1 MAIGKGQDES
11 VLLLATVGPTT
22 SQRRLGFALAICLI
36 VLFTVAASFAA
47 TPLLPVYPVVPALL
61 AICFLSD
68 VITATLLFS
77 QFSITQSRALLALAN
92 GYLFA
97 ALIVI
102 PVALTYPGL
111 FTPTG
116 LLGAGLQTAS
126 WLYISWHF
134 GFPTAVLAY
143 ALLKDSDSTVADIS
157 VRPAIGA
164 SIAFA
169 AVCVGALTWLF
180 TSGNDIVPPL
190 ALNET
195 ALSPLSFYL
204 GIALVLFTAVVFA
217 LLWVRQRSVLDQW
230 LLIATLAFLLET
242 VMSAVLVSAR
252 FTVGFYVGVLLLLFN
267 ATIVMVILL
276 TETTRLYSRLIRSNV
291 ALQRERHNKLLS
303 LEALASSISH
313 EVKQPLGAILANSE
327 VAAASIDRAAP
338 DLDLAA
344 EALRDIPGDVR
355 RATELLR
362 GVGTLFG
369 RADQELESVDVNE
382 IVAQALRA
390 LRVETEEHRI
400 NVQVDLT
407 LKLPPIVGHRG
418 QLLEVLI
425 NLINNAIDAMSGIE
439 ERDRLLAIEGR
450 ADRDTV
456 SLTVKDTGPGID
468 PDKTEEIFEAFVTTK
483 SWGTG
488 LGLAICRL
496 IVERHGGKISAS
508 SAKGQRGAVFQLTL
522 PIGHA
527 DPP

>member
-1 MAIGKGQDES
+1 LAISKREDEN
-11 VLLLATVGPTT
+11 VLLLATVGPTRP
-22 SQRRLGFALAICLI
+22 QRFLAFALAFCLI

-47 TPLLPVYPVVPALL
+47 TPLPPVYPLVPALL

-77 QFSITQSRALLALAN
+77 QYSITQSRALLALAN

-102 PVALTYPGL
+102 PVTLTYPGL

-126 WLYISWHF
+126 WLYISWHL

-143 ALLKDSDSTVADIS
+143 TFLKDGNSTVADVS
-157 VRPAIGA
+157 VKSAIGS
-164 SIAFA
+164 SIAIA

-180 TSGNDIVPPL
+180 TSGNDIVPRL

-204 GIALVLFTAVVFA
+204 GSALVLFTAIVFA

-252 FTVGFYVGVLLLLFN
+252 FTVGFYVGIVLLLFN
-267 ATIVMVILL
+267 AIIVMVILL
-276 TETTRLYSRLIRSNV
+276 TETTRLYGRLIRSNV

-313 EVKQPLGAILANSE
+313 EVRQPLGAILANSE
-327 VAAASIDRAAP
+327 VAAMSIDRAPP
-338 DLDLAA
+338 DLELAA

-355 RATELLR
+355 RANELLR
-362 GVGTLFG
+362 DVGTLFG

-382 IVAQALRA
+382 IAAQALRV
-390 LRVETEEHRI
+390 LRTETEEHRI
-400 NVQVDLT
+400 NVHADQT
-407 LKLPPIVGHRG
+407 LQLPRIMGNRG

-425 NLINNAIDAMSGIE
+425 NLIHNAIEAMSGIE
-439 ERDRLLAIEGR
+439 ERDRLLTIEGR
-450 ADRDTV
+450 AGGDTV

-483 SWGTG
+483 PWGTG

-496 IVERHGGKISAS
+496 IAERHGGQISAS
-508 SAKGQRGAVFQLTL
+508 SAKGQHGAVFQLTL
-522 PIGHA
+522 PISHA
-527 DPP
+527 NPP